1 VKIQDVQFVKGATTW
16 AHLPDDGRPEVAFVG
31 RSNVGK
37 SSLLNMLV
45 GRRAIA
51 RVSGT
56 PGKTQ
61 EFNYYLINDHFYLVD
76 LPGYGYAKVARTQRE
91 YWGRLIGKY
100 IMERDPLRLLVHLI
114 DSRHPPTAHDEDLI
128 ELMKGGHTPYV
139 IALTKTDKLSGNQRA
154 KSVKDVKSA
163 TDALALE
170 VPIVLTSA
178 QDRRGAEELL
188 GWIDSM
194 TAA

>member
-1 VKIQDVQFVKGATTW
+1 VKIQDVRFVKGATKW
-16 AHLPDDGRPEVAFVG
+16 EHFPDDGTPEVAFVG

-61 EFNYYLINDHFYLVD
+61 EFNFYLVNGAFYLVD

-91 YWGRLIGKY
+91 YWGRFIGRY
-100 IMERDPLRLLVHLI
+100 VLERDPLRLLVHLI
-114 DSRHPPTAHDEDLI
+114 DSRHPPTSQDRDII
-128 ELMKGGHTPYV
+128 EMMKGGHTPYV
-139 IALTKTDKLSGNQRA
+139 IAMTKTDKLSGNQRV
-154 KSVKDVKSA
+154 KSVNVVKAA

-178 QDRRGAEELL
+178 QDRRGADELL
-188 GWIDSM
+188 DWIGSM
-194 TAA
+194 TAV